1 MAVPDVALVPLI
13 SGPCML
19 CLDRLNLTS
28 GVLQQ
33 TPRARLGFCPE
44 RGQPINRQPSFECLV
59 AGGISSFD
67 QRR

>member
-19 CLDRLNLTS
+19 CLDRLN
-28 GVLQQ
+28 LQQ